1 MPEPKAQTELTHF
14 RLINLLKLQM
24 EQVAPALRLLLVL
37 LHKLG
42 VIQDQVVPG
51 SKQVGSLLPV
61 QLEPLERTALQV
73 LLVKLAVMQ
82 KTVKLEST
90 AHKVMQA
97 KLAAMA
103 VPELTAVM
111 AAML

>member
-61 QLEPLERTALQV
+61 QLEPLEPQGCSRALHGV
-73 LLVKLAVMQ
+73 GASDV
-82 KTVKLEST
+82 
-90 AHKVMQA
+90 QA
-97 KLAAMA
+97 GLRPVIRIQPSSLSATSS
-103 VPELTAVM
+103 EI
-111 AAML
+111 

>member
-42 VIQDQVVPG
+42 VIQEQVVPG
-51 SKQVGSLLPV
+51 SKQVGSLL
-61 QLEPLERTALQV
+61 LV
-73 LLVKLAVMQ
+73 LPVKLAVMQ

>member
-42 VIQDQVVPG
+42 VIQEQVVSG
-51 SKQVGSLLPV
+51 SKPVGSLLLVLPV
-61 QLEPLERTALQV
+61 LMVLPV
-73 LLVKLAVMQ
+73 LLVLPVKLAVMQ

-103 VPELTAVM
+103 EPELTAVM